1 MARDDEEPDSLGI
14 DVRMSGDEPQA
25 SELAIFL
32 AQTWQSSPAD
42 RIDLDTLC
50 RIWAFDLG
58 WFNMQTATRVR
69 DNLIETGWLDV
80 TVDGA
85 KPVVLLNDVDIPFG
99 WLPTMRYLESPPR
112 APRKAIDEVHPVQD
126 IPPIVDETI
135 EMAAIDPAA
144 SHITELLDQ
153 ISETSG
159 LQRKEVMRRAQRK
172 RRALGPV
179 TLWMALLLVARE
191 QQLSMAPLIHTIS
204 L

>member
-1 MARDDEEPDSLGI
+1 
-14 DVRMSGDEPQA
+14 MSGDDTQD

-32 AQTWQSSPAD
+32 AQTWQSSSTD

-80 TVDGA
+80 TEEGV
-85 KPVVLLNDVDIPFG
+85 KPVVSLNDVDIPFG
-99 WLPTMRYLESPPR
+99 WLPTMRYLESPPK
-112 APRKAIDEVHPVQD
+112 APRNAIPETHPVHD
-126 IPPIVDETI
+126 IPPIVEEPI
-135 EMAAIDPAA
+135 EVAAIDPAA
-144 SHITELLDQ
+144 SYITELLNQ

-191 QQLSMAPLIHTIS
+191 QQLSMPSLIRTIS
-204 L
+204 P

>member
-1 MARDDEEPDSLGI
+1 MSVN
-14 DVRMSGDEPQA
+14 DVQA

-42 RIDLDTLC
+42 RIDLDTIC

-80 TVDGA
+80 TAEGA
-85 KPVVLLNDVDIPFG
+85 KPVVLLNDVEIPFG
-99 WLPTMRYLESPPR
+99 WLPTMRYLESPTK
-112 APRKAIDEVHPVQD
+112 APRKTIAEITPVQD
-126 IPPIVDETI
+126 TPQI
-135 EMAAIDPAA
+135 EEEKIEVAAIDPAA

-159 LQRKEVMRRAQRK
+159 LLRKEVMRRAQRK
-172 RRALGPV
+172 RLALGPV

-191 QQLSMAPLIHTIS
+191 QQLSMSSLIRTIS
-204 L
+204 P

>member
-1 MARDDEEPDSLGI
+1 
-14 DVRMSGDEPQA
+14 MSGDGTQD

-32 AQTWQSSPAD
+32 AQTWQSSSAD
-42 RIDLDTLC
+42 RIDLDTIC

-69 DNLIETGWLDV
+69 DNLIETGWLEV
-80 TVDGA
+80 TEEGV
-85 KPVVLLNDVDIPFG
+85 KPVVLLNEVDIPFG
-99 WLPTMRYLESPPR
+99 WLPTMRYLESPPN
-112 APRKAIDEVHPVQD
+112 APRKANLEIHPVQD
-126 IPPIVDETI
+126 ISPIVEETI
-135 EMAAIDPAA
+135 EVAAIDPAA
-144 SHITELLDQ
+144 SHITELLNQ

-191 QQLSMAPLIHTIS
+191 QQLSMASLIRTIS
-204 L
+204 P

>member
-1 MARDDEEPDSLGI
+1 
-14 DVRMSGDEPQA
+14 MSVNDAQA

-32 AQTWQSSPAD
+32 AQTWQSSSTD
-42 RIDLDTLC
+42 RIDLDTIC

-80 TVDGA
+80 TAEGA
-85 KPVVLLNDVDIPFG
+85 KPVVLLNQVEIPFG
-99 WLPTMRYLESPPR
+99 WLPTMRYLETPPK
-112 APRKAIDEVHPVQD
+112 APRNAIPEIHPVQD
-126 IPPIVDETI
+126 IPPIVEETI
-135 EMAAIDPAA
+135 EVAAIDPAAIDPAA
-144 SHITELLDQ
+144 SHITELLNQ

-172 RRALGPV
+172 RLALGPV

-191 QQLSMAPLIHTIS
+191 QQLSMASLIRTIS
-204 L
+204 P

>member
-1 MARDDEEPDSLGI
+1 
-14 DVRMSGDEPQA
+14 MSGDEPQA

-42 RIDLDTLC
+42 RVDLDTLC

-191 QQLSMAPLIHTIS
+191 QQLSMAPLIRTIS